1 MDSLPSAQ
9 EKSNPTESGAVSFKI
24 YEQLRAEI
32 QHLKQELVSVSEQNV
47 DLAIQLGQIDELNGV
62 VAERNSQIERLNQE
76 AAALNKTIT
85 DLKQQLS
92 QETEHAQ
99 KSDMRIEEL
108 LALEAELRAGLK
120 QSQDECLDLKA
131 QIERHLTSIASLQ
144 EALTKAQASN
154 ARHVAALESLEAY
167 ISKPEEQEDKEDT
180 PPLLHLKNTLHEILG
195 TAGQVIFSRACRLVG
210 ADVENLAAATPEQLQ
225 KAAISI
231 MSPALRLC
239 RGEQMI
245 KNLQER
251 VRSLCAS
258 VGEISPELETALS
271 GSGKTIAVAPSPSAI
286 AENHEPIVTIPADQP
301 IQKISEEEKP
311 APVPA
316 TSEEEIE
323 KEEDASATDT
333 EEEAKDEEA
342 KEETS
347 TEQPS
352 SNQVEE
358 QVDKKDEE
366 PAEASIS
373 EDTKEEVATSQ
384 EDTEEEPELS
394 IFANYDYEDAD
405 TEEVEQTSE
414 VSSSNEQAEADKE
427 QAQEIAAEKDTE
439 KAEETESEAVQ
450 QSEVDEV
457 EKTEVAQPDANAQ
470 TEETVQADKA
480 ENDGDTSEKSSE
492 KISKNSESIG
502 DQLVRNTEVPNRTL
516 SDKRAQEFNATFK
529 TILDGTQTKFQDH
542 VVDLIYKMTW
552 TPSQISERDRACTR
566 PKQINK
572 LSQSIIRSSVDFD
585 LDQIIEWLNYLVMPK
600 RINTYVPEERL
611 AQLSNIRTRQDSEV
625 QDLLNVIEALN
636 KRIFRKDRLKIHF
649 FDGPYMYL
657 SYTKSKEPH
666 LYFNNEIVSKFNQ
679 AQQTFFAARAL
690 FSLQRGYFEL
700 EAAWQAVTKQAD
712 YDPLVFGSTL
722 LKRSLALASEKSI
735 AIPANLA
742 DEIQNAWNIESN
754 QELLNLVDRCYK
766 STKFAQF
773 SYIKELLSTS
783 APFQQSM
790 NIEGDAFTL
799 KFCNIYDASLAI
811 VKLLNGCEVA
821 EQYAQDGFSELFS
834 DRSLPQTYLQQRL
847 SNLWLSY
854 YINGDEFAF

>member
-9 EKSNPTESGAVSFKI
+9 EKSNITESGAVSFKI

-76 AAALNKTIT
+76 AVALNKTIT
-85 DLKQQLS
+85 DLTQQLS
-92 QETEHAQ
+92 HETEHAQ

-108 LALEAELRAGLK
+108 LALEAELRADLK
-120 QSQDECLDLKA
+120 QSQEECLDLKA
-131 QIERHLTSIASLQ
+131 QIERHLASIASLQ
-144 EALTKAQASN
+144 EALAQAQASN

-180 PPLLHLKNTLHEILG
+180 PPLLHLKNALHEILG

-210 ADVENLAAATPEQLQ
+210 ADAENLATTTPEQLQ

-231 MSPALRLC
+231 ISPALRLC

-251 VRSLCAS
+251 IRSICAS
-258 VGEISPELETALS
+258 VGEISPELEDALN
-271 GSGKTIAVAPSPSAI
+271 GSGKTIAVVSSTSATSK
-286 AENHEPIVTIPADQP
+286 NHEPVATVPTEQTV
-301 IQKISEEEKP
+301 QNISEEEKKEEITT
-311 APVPA
+311 PVP
-316 TSEEEIE
+316 TVPEEEIA
-323 KEEDASATDT
+323 KADTSDIDT
-333 EEEAKDEEA
+333 EEDEEA
-342 KEETS
+342 KEEEEKEETS

-352 SNQVEE
+352 SAQDDKQADPKDDDSADASTAEE
-358 QVDKKDEE
+358 
-366 PAEASIS
+366 
-373 EDTKEEVATSQ
+373 TKEEATS
-384 EDTEEEPELS
+384 EEEPEEEPELS
-394 IFANYDYEDAD
+394 IFAHYDYEDSD
-405 TEEVEQTSE
+405 TEEEAAEQNSA
-414 VSSSNEQAEADKE
+414 VSSSDEQTEANKE
-427 QAQEIAAEKDTE
+427 QTQEVATEQDTE
-439 KAEETESEAVQ
+439 SAEEAKSEAVQ
-450 QSEVDEV
+450 QSEVGEVV
-457 EKTEVAQPDANAQ
+457 EKAEDNSDTHENL
-470 TEETVQADKA
+470 DK
-480 ENDGDTSEKSSE
+480 GSSKSS
-492 KISKNSESIG
+492 KSVG

-516 SDKRAQEFNATFK
+516 SDKRAQEFNTTFK
-529 TILDGTQTKFQDH
+529 IILDGTQTKFQDH

-611 AQLSNIRTRQDSEV
+611 AQLSNIRTRQDNEV
-625 QDLLNVIEALN
+625 QDLLNIIEALN

-700 EAAWQAVTKQAD
+700 EAAWQAVTNQPD

-735 AIPANLA
+735 AISANLA

-766 STKFAQF
+766 YTKFAQF

-783 APFQQSM
+783 TPFQQSM

-811 VKLLNGCEVA
+811 VTLLSGSEVA
-821 EQYAQDGFSELFS
+821 QQYAQEGFNELFS

>member
-9 EKSNPTESGAVSFKI
+9 EKSNITESGAVSFKI

-62 VAERNSQIERLNQE
+62 VAERNGQIERLNQE
-76 AAALNKTIT
+76 AVALNKTIT
-85 DLKQQLS
+85 DLTQQLS
-92 QETEHAQ
+92 HETEHAQ

-108 LALEAELRAGLK
+108 LALEAELRADLK
-120 QSQDECLDLKA
+120 QSQEECLDLKA
-131 QIERHLTSIASLQ
+131 QIERHLASIASLQ
-144 EALTKAQASN
+144 EALAQAQASN

-180 PPLLHLKNTLHEILG
+180 PPLLHLKNALHEILG

-210 ADVENLAAATPEQLQ
+210 ADAKNLANTTPEQLQ

-231 MSPALRLC
+231 ISPALRLC

-251 VRSLCAS
+251 IRSICAS
-258 VGEISPELETALS
+258 VGEISPELEDALN
-271 GSGKTIAVAPSPSAI
+271 GSSKTIAVVSSTSATSK
-286 AENHEPIVTIPADQP
+286 NNEPVATVPTEQTV
-301 IQKISEEEKP
+301 QNISEEEKKEENTT
-311 APVPA
+311 PVP
-316 TSEEEIE
+316 TVPEEEIA
-323 KEEDASATDT
+323 KADTSDIDT
-333 EEEAKDEEA
+333 EEDEEA
-342 KEETS
+342 KEEEEKEETS

-352 SNQVEE
+352 SAQDDKQTAPKDDDSADASAAEE
-358 QVDKKDEE
+358 
-366 PAEASIS
+366 
-373 EDTKEEVATSQ
+373 TKEEATS
-384 EDTEEEPELS
+384 EEEPEEEPELS
-394 IFANYDYEDAD
+394 IFAHYDYEYSD
-405 TEEVEQTSE
+405 TEEEAADQNSA
-414 VSSSNEQAEADKE
+414 VSSSDEQTEANKE
-427 QAQEIAAEKDTE
+427 QTQEVATEQDTE
-439 KAEETESEAVQ
+439 SAEEAKSEAVQ
-450 QSEVDEV
+450 QSEVGEVV
-457 EKTEVAQPDANAQ
+457 EKAEDNSDTHENL
-470 TEETVQADKA
+470 DK
-480 ENDGDTSEKSSE
+480 GSSKSS
-492 KISKNSESIG
+492 KSVG

-516 SDKRAQEFNATFK
+516 SDKRAQEFNTTFK

-611 AQLSNIRTRQDSEV
+611 AQLSDIRTRQDSEV
-625 QDLLNVIEALN
+625 QDLLNIIEALN
-636 KRIFRKDRLKIHF
+636 KRIFRKDRLKIYF

-700 EAAWQAVTKQAD
+700 EAAWQAVTNQPD

-742 DEIQNAWNIESN
+742 NEIQNAWNIESN

-783 APFQQSM
+783 TPFQQSM

-811 VKLLNGCEVA
+811 VTLLSGSEVA
-821 EQYAQDGFSELFS
+821 QQYAQEGFNELFS

>member
-9 EKSNPTESGAVSFKI
+9 EKSNITESGAVSFKI

-76 AAALNKTIT
+76 AVALNKTIT
-85 DLKQQLS
+85 DLTQQLS
-92 QETEHAQ
+92 HETEHAQ

-108 LALEAELRAGLK
+108 LALEAELRADLK
-120 QSQDECLDLKA
+120 QSQEECLDLKA
-131 QIERHLTSIASLQ
+131 QIERHLASIASLQ
-144 EALTKAQASN
+144 EALAQAQASN

-180 PPLLHLKNTLHEILG
+180 PPLLHLKNALHEILG

-210 ADVENLAAATPEQLQ
+210 ADAKNLANTTPDQLQ

-231 MSPALRLC
+231 ISPALRLC

-251 VRSLCAS
+251 IRSICAS
-258 VGEISPELETALS
+258 VGEISPELEDALN
-271 GSGKTIAVAPSPSAI
+271 GSSKTIAVVSSTSATSK
-286 AENHEPIVTIPADQP
+286 NHEPVATVPTEQTV
-301 IQKISEEEKP
+301 QNISEEEKKEENTT
-311 APVPA
+311 PVP
-316 TSEEEIE
+316 TVPEEEIA
-323 KEEDASATDT
+323 KADTSDIDT
-333 EEEAKDEEA
+333 EEDEEA
-342 KEETS
+342 KEEEEKEETS

-352 SNQVEE
+352 SAQDDKQTAPKDDDSADASAAEE
-358 QVDKKDEE
+358 
-366 PAEASIS
+366 
-373 EDTKEEVATSQ
+373 TKEEATS
-384 EDTEEEPELS
+384 EEEPEEEPELS
-394 IFANYDYEDAD
+394 IFAHYDYEYSD
-405 TEEVEQTSE
+405 TEEEAADQNSA
-414 VSSSNEQAEADKE
+414 VSSSDEQTEANKE
-427 QAQEIAAEKDTE
+427 QTQEVATEQDTE
-439 KAEETESEAVQ
+439 SAEEAKSEAVQ
-450 QSEVDEV
+450 QSEVGEVV
-457 EKTEVAQPDANAQ
+457 EKAEDNSDTHENL
-470 TEETVQADKA
+470 DK
-480 ENDGDTSEKSSE
+480 GSSKSS
-492 KISKNSESIG
+492 KSVG

-516 SDKRAQEFNATFK
+516 SDKRAQEFNTTFK

-611 AQLSNIRTRQDSEV
+611 AQLSDIRTRQDSEV
-625 QDLLNVIEALN
+625 QDLLNIIEALN
-636 KRIFRKDRLKIHF
+636 KRIFRKDRLKIYF

-700 EAAWQAVTKQAD
+700 EAAWQAVTNQPD

-742 DEIQNAWNIESN
+742 NEIQNAWNIESN

-783 APFQQSM
+783 TPFQQSM

-811 VKLLNGCEVA
+811 VTLLSGSEVA
-821 EQYAQDGFSELFS
+821 QQYAQEGFNELFS

>member
-9 EKSNPTESGAVSFKI
+9 EKSNITESGAVSFKI

-76 AAALNKTIT
+76 AVALNKTIT
-85 DLKQQLS
+85 DLTQQLS
-92 QETEHAQ
+92 HETEHAQ

-108 LALEAELRAGLK
+108 LALEAELRADLK
-120 QSQDECLDLKA
+120 QSQEECLDLKA
-131 QIERHLTSIASLQ
+131 QIERHLASIASLQ
-144 EALTKAQASN
+144 EALAQAQASN

-180 PPLLHLKNTLHEILG
+180 PPLLHLKNALHEILG

-210 ADVENLAAATPEQLQ
+210 ADAKNLANTTPEQLQ

-231 MSPALRLC
+231 ISPALRLC

-251 VRSLCAS
+251 IRSICAS
-258 VGEISPELETALS
+258 VGEISPELEDALN
-271 GSGKTIAVAPSPSAI
+271 GSSKTIAVVSSTSATSK
-286 AENHEPIVTIPADQP
+286 NNEPVATVPTEQTV
-301 IQKISEEEKP
+301 QNISEEEKKEENTT
-311 APVPA
+311 PVP
-316 TSEEEIE
+316 TVPEEEIA
-323 KEEDASATDT
+323 KADTSDIDT
-333 EEEAKDEEA
+333 EEDEEA
-342 KEETS
+342 KEEEEKEETS
-347 TEQPS
+347 TKQPS
-352 SNQVEE
+352 SAQDDKQTAPKDDDSADASAAEE
-358 QVDKKDEE
+358 
-366 PAEASIS
+366 
-373 EDTKEEVATSQ
+373 TKEEATS
-384 EDTEEEPELS
+384 EEEPEEEPELS
-394 IFANYDYEDAD
+394 IFAHYDYEYSD
-405 TEEVEQTSE
+405 TEEEAADQNSA
-414 VSSSNEQAEADKE
+414 VSSSDEQTEANKE
-427 QAQEIAAEKDTE
+427 QTQEVATEQDTE
-439 KAEETESEAVQ
+439 SAEEAKSEAVQ
-450 QSEVDEV
+450 QSEVGEVV
-457 EKTEVAQPDANAQ
+457 EKAEDNSDTHENL
-470 TEETVQADKA
+470 DK
-480 ENDGDTSEKSSE
+480 GSSKSS
-492 KISKNSESIG
+492 KSVG

-516 SDKRAQEFNATFK
+516 SDKRAQEFNTTFK

-611 AQLSNIRTRQDSEV
+611 AQLSDIRTRQDSEV
-625 QDLLNVIEALN
+625 QDLLNIIEALN
-636 KRIFRKDRLKIHF
+636 KRIFRKDRLKIYF

-700 EAAWQAVTKQAD
+700 EAAWQAVTNQPD

-742 DEIQNAWNIESN
+742 NEIQNAWNIESN

-783 APFQQSM
+783 TPFQQSM

-811 VKLLNGCEVA
+811 VTLLSGSEVA
-821 EQYAQDGFSELFS
+821 QQYAQEGFNELFS

>member
-9 EKSNPTESGAVSFKI
+9 EKSNITESGAVSFKI

-76 AAALNKTIT
+76 AVALNKTIT
-85 DLKQQLS
+85 DLTQQLS
-92 QETEHAQ
+92 HETEHTQ

-108 LALEAELRAGLK
+108 LALEAELRADLK
-120 QSQDECLDLKA
+120 QSQEECLDLKA
-131 QIERHLTSIASLQ
+131 QIERHLASIASLQ
-144 EALTKAQASN
+144 EALAQAQASN

-180 PPLLHLKNTLHEILG
+180 PPLLHLKNALHEILG

-210 ADVENLAAATPEQLQ
+210 ADAENLATTTPEQLQ

-231 MSPALRLC
+231 ISPALRLC
-239 RGEQMI
+239 RSEQMI

-251 VRSLCAS
+251 IRSICAS
-258 VGEISPELETALS
+258 VGEISPELEDALN
-271 GSGKTIAVAPSPSAI
+271 GSGKTIAVVSSTSATSK
-286 AENHEPIVTIPADQP
+286 NHEPVATVPTEQTV
-301 IQKISEEEKP
+301 QNISEEEKKEEITT
-311 APVPA
+311 PVP
-316 TSEEEIE
+316 TVPEEEIA
-323 KEEDASATDT
+323 KADTSDIDT
-333 EEEAKDEEA
+333 EEDEEA
-342 KEETS
+342 KEEEEKEETS

-352 SNQVEE
+352 SAQDDKQADPKDDDSADASTAEE
-358 QVDKKDEE
+358 
-366 PAEASIS
+366 
-373 EDTKEEVATSQ
+373 TKEEATS
-384 EDTEEEPELS
+384 EEEPEEEPELS
-394 IFANYDYEDAD
+394 IFAHYDYEDSD
-405 TEEVEQTSE
+405 TEEEAAEQNSA
-414 VSSSNEQAEADKE
+414 VSSSDEQTEANKE
-427 QAQEIAAEKDTE
+427 QTQEVATEQDTE
-439 KAEETESEAVQ
+439 SAEEAKSEAVQ
-450 QSEVDEV
+450 QSEAGEVV
-457 EKTEVAQPDANAQ
+457 EKAEDNSDTHENL
-470 TEETVQADKA
+470 DK
-480 ENDGDTSEKSSE
+480 GSSKSS
-492 KISKNSESIG
+492 KSVG

-516 SDKRAQEFNATFK
+516 SDKRAQEFNTTFK
-529 TILDGTQTKFQDH
+529 IILDGTQTKFQDH

-611 AQLSNIRTRQDSEV
+611 AQLINIRTRQDSEV
-625 QDLLNVIEALN
+625 QDLLNIIEALN

-700 EAAWQAVTKQAD
+700 EAAWQAVTNQPD

-783 APFQQSM
+783 TPFQQSM

-811 VKLLNGCEVA
+811 VTLLSGSEVA
-821 EQYAQDGFSELFS
+821 QQYAQEGFNELFS

>member
-9 EKSNPTESGAVSFKI
+9 EKSNITESGAVSFKI

-76 AAALNKTIT
+76 AVALNKTIT
-85 DLKQQLS
+85 DLTQQLS
-92 QETEHAQ
+92 HETEHAQ

-108 LALEAELRAGLK
+108 LALEAELRADLK
-120 QSQDECLDLKA
+120 QSQEECLDLKA
-131 QIERHLTSIASLQ
+131 QIERHLASIASLQ
-144 EALTKAQASN
+144 EALAQAQASN

-180 PPLLHLKNTLHEILG
+180 PPLLHLKNALHEILG

-210 ADVENLAAATPEQLQ
+210 ADAENLATTTPEQLQ

-231 MSPALRLC
+231 ISPALRLC

-251 VRSLCAS
+251 IRSICAS
-258 VGEISPELETALS
+258 VGEISPELEDALN
-271 GSGKTIAVAPSPSAI
+271 GSGKTIAVVSSTSATSK
-286 AENHEPIVTIPADQP
+286 NHEPVATVPTEQTV
-301 IQKISEEEKP
+301 QNISEEEKKEEITT
-311 APVPA
+311 PVP
-316 TSEEEIE
+316 TVPEEEIA
-323 KEEDASATDT
+323 KADTSDIDT
-333 EEEAKDEEA
+333 EEDEEA
-342 KEETS
+342 KEEEEKEETS

-352 SNQVEE
+352 SAQDDKQADPKDDDSADASTAEE
-358 QVDKKDEE
+358 
-366 PAEASIS
+366 
-373 EDTKEEVATSQ
+373 TKEEATS
-384 EDTEEEPELS
+384 EEEPEEEPELS
-394 IFANYDYEDAD
+394 IFAHYDYEDSD
-405 TEEVEQTSE
+405 TEEEAAEQNSA
-414 VSSSNEQAEADKE
+414 VSSSDEQTEANKE
-427 QAQEIAAEKDTE
+427 QTQEVATEQDTE
-439 KAEETESEAVQ
+439 SAEEAKSEAVQ
-450 QSEVDEV
+450 QSEVGEVV
-457 EKTEVAQPDANAQ
+457 EKAEDNSDTHENL
-470 TEETVQADKA
+470 DK
-480 ENDGDTSEKSSE
+480 GSSKSS
-492 KISKNSESIG
+492 KSVG

-516 SDKRAQEFNATFK
+516 SDKRAQEFNTTFK
-529 TILDGTQTKFQDH
+529 IILDGTQTKFQDH

-611 AQLSNIRTRQDSEV
+611 AQLSNIRTRQDNEV
-625 QDLLNVIEALN
+625 QDLLNIIEALN

-700 EAAWQAVTKQAD
+700 EAAWQAVTNQPD

-735 AIPANLA
+735 AISANLA

-766 STKFAQF
+766 YTKLAQF

-783 APFQQSM
+783 TPFQQSM

-811 VKLLNGCEVA
+811 VTLLSGSEVA
-821 EQYAQDGFSELFS
+821 QQYAQEGFNELFS

>member
-9 EKSNPTESGAVSFKI
+9 EKSNITESGAVSFKI

-76 AAALNKTIT
+76 AVALNKTIT
-85 DLKQQLS
+85 DLTQQLS
-92 QETEHAQ
+92 HETEHAQ

-108 LALEAELRAGLK
+108 LALEAELRADLK
-120 QSQDECLDLKA
+120 QSQEECLDLKA
-131 QIERHLTSIASLQ
+131 QIERHLASIASLQ
-144 EALTKAQASN
+144 EALAQAQASN

-180 PPLLHLKNTLHEILG
+180 PPLLHLKNALHEILG

-210 ADVENLAAATPEQLQ
+210 ADAENLATTTPEQLQ

-231 MSPALRLC
+231 ISPALRLC

-251 VRSLCAS
+251 IRSICAS
-258 VGEISPELETALS
+258 VGEISPELEDALN
-271 GSGKTIAVAPSPSAI
+271 GSGKTIAVVSSTSATSK
-286 AENHEPIVTIPADQP
+286 NHEPVATVPTEQTV
-301 IQKISEEEKP
+301 QNISEEEKKEEITT
-311 APVPA
+311 PVP
-316 TSEEEIE
+316 TVPEEEIA
-323 KEEDASATDT
+323 KADTSDIDT
-333 EEEAKDEEA
+333 EEDEEA
-342 KEETS
+342 KEEEEKEETS

-352 SNQVEE
+352 SAQDDKQADPKDDDSADASTAEE
-358 QVDKKDEE
+358 
-366 PAEASIS
+366 
-373 EDTKEEVATSQ
+373 TKEEATS
-384 EDTEEEPELS
+384 EEEPEEEPELS
-394 IFANYDYEDAD
+394 IFAHYDYEDSD
-405 TEEVEQTSE
+405 TEEEAAEQNSA
-414 VSSSNEQAEADKE
+414 VSSSDEQTEANKE
-427 QAQEIAAEKDTE
+427 QTQEVATEQDTE
-439 KAEETESEAVQ
+439 SAEEAKSEAVQ
-450 QSEVDEV
+450 QSEVGEVV
-457 EKTEVAQPDANAQ
+457 EKAEDNSDTHENL
-470 TEETVQADKA
+470 DK
-480 ENDGDTSEKSSE
+480 GSSKSS
-492 KISKNSESIG
+492 KSVG

-516 SDKRAQEFNATFK
+516 SDKRAQEFNTTFK

-625 QDLLNVIEALN
+625 QDLLNIIEALN

-700 EAAWQAVTKQAD
+700 EAAWQAVTNQPD

-783 APFQQSM
+783 TPFQQSM

-811 VKLLNGCEVA
+811 VTLLSGSEVA
-821 EQYAQDGFSELFS
+821 QQYAQEGFNELFS

>member
-9 EKSNPTESGAVSFKI
+9 EKSNITESGAVSFKI

-76 AAALNKTIT
+76 AVALNKTIT
-85 DLKQQLS
+85 DLTQQLS
-92 QETEHAQ
+92 HETEHAQ

-108 LALEAELRAGLK
+108 LALEAELRADLK
-120 QSQDECLDLKA
+120 QSQEECLDLKA
-131 QIERHLTSIASLQ
+131 QIERHLASIASLQ
-144 EALTKAQASN
+144 EALAQAQASN

-180 PPLLHLKNTLHEILG
+180 PPLLHLKNALHEILG

-210 ADVENLAAATPEQLQ
+210 ADAENLATTTPEQLQ

-231 MSPALRLC
+231 ISPALRLC

-251 VRSLCAS
+251 IRSICAS
-258 VGEISPELETALS
+258 VGEISPELEDALN
-271 GSGKTIAVAPSPSAI
+271 GSGKTIAVVSSTSATSK
-286 AENHEPIVTIPADQP
+286 NHEPVATVPTEQTV
-301 IQKISEEEKP
+301 QNISEEEKKEEITT
-311 APVPA
+311 PVP
-316 TSEEEIE
+316 TVPEEEIA
-323 KEEDASATDT
+323 KADTSDIDT
-333 EEEAKDEEA
+333 EEDEEA
-342 KEETS
+342 KEEEEKEETS

-352 SNQVEE
+352 SAQDDKQADPKDDDSADASTAEE
-358 QVDKKDEE
+358 
-366 PAEASIS
+366 
-373 EDTKEEVATSQ
+373 TKEEATS
-384 EDTEEEPELS
+384 EEEPEEEPELS
-394 IFANYDYEDAD
+394 IFAHYDYEDSD
-405 TEEVEQTSE
+405 TEEEAAEQNSA
-414 VSSSNEQAEADKE
+414 VSSSDEQTEANKE
-427 QAQEIAAEKDTE
+427 QTQEVATEQDTE
-439 KAEETESEAVQ
+439 SAEEAKSEAVQ
-450 QSEVDEV
+450 QSEVGEVV
-457 EKTEVAQPDANAQ
+457 EKAEDNSDTHENL
-470 TEETVQADKA
+470 DKG
-480 ENDGDTSEKSSE
+480 NSKSS
-492 KISKNSESIG
+492 KSVG

-516 SDKRAQEFNATFK
+516 SDKRAQEFNTTFK
-529 TILDGTQTKFQDH
+529 IILDGTQTKFQDH

-625 QDLLNVIEALN
+625 QDLLNIIEALN

-700 EAAWQAVTKQAD
+700 EAAWQAVTNQPD
-712 YDPLVFGSTL
+712 YDHLVFGSTL

-783 APFQQSM
+783 TPFQQSM

-811 VKLLNGCEVA
+811 VTLLSGSEVA
-821 EQYAQDGFSELFS
+821 QQYAQEGFNELFS

>member
-9 EKSNPTESGAVSFKI
+9 EKSNITESGAVSFKI

-76 AAALNKTIT
+76 AVALNKTIT
-85 DLKQQLS
+85 DLTQQLS
-92 QETEHAQ
+92 HETEHAQ

-108 LALEAELRAGLK
+108 LALEAELRADLK
-120 QSQDECLDLKA
+120 QSQEECLDLKA
-131 QIERHLTSIASLQ
+131 QIERHLASIASLQ
-144 EALTKAQASN
+144 EALAQAQASN

-180 PPLLHLKNTLHEILG
+180 PPLLHLKNALHEILG

-210 ADVENLAAATPEQLQ
+210 ADAKNLANTTPEQLQ

-231 MSPALRLC
+231 ISPALRLC

-251 VRSLCAS
+251 IRSICAS
-258 VGEISPELETALS
+258 VGEISPELEDALN
-271 GSGKTIAVAPSPSAI
+271 GSGKTIAVVSSTSATSK
-286 AENHEPIVTIPADQP
+286 NNEPVATVPTEQTV
-301 IQKISEEEKP
+301 QNISEEEKKEENTT
-311 APVPA
+311 PVP
-316 TSEEEIE
+316 TVPEEEIA
-323 KEEDASATDT
+323 KADTSDIDT
-333 EEEAKDEEA
+333 EEDEEA
-342 KEETS
+342 KEEEEKEETS

-352 SNQVEE
+352 SAQDDKQTAPKDDDSADASAAEE
-358 QVDKKDEE
+358 
-366 PAEASIS
+366 
-373 EDTKEEVATSQ
+373 TKEEATS
-384 EDTEEEPELS
+384 EEEPEEEPELS
-394 IFANYDYEDAD
+394 IFAHYDYEYSD
-405 TEEVEQTSE
+405 TEEEAADQNSA
-414 VSSSNEQAEADKE
+414 VSSSDEQTEANKE
-427 QAQEIAAEKDTE
+427 QTQEVATEQDTE
-439 KAEETESEAVQ
+439 SAEEAKSEAVQ
-450 QSEVDEV
+450 QSEVGEVV
-457 EKTEVAQPDANAQ
+457 EKAEDNSDTHENL
-470 TEETVQADKA
+470 DK
-480 ENDGDTSEKSSE
+480 GSSKSS
-492 KISKNSESIG
+492 KSVG

-516 SDKRAQEFNATFK
+516 SDKRAQEFNTTFK

-611 AQLSNIRTRQDSEV
+611 AQLSDIRTRQDSEV
-625 QDLLNVIEALN
+625 QDLLNIIEALN
-636 KRIFRKDRLKIHF
+636 KRIFRKDRLKIYF

-700 EAAWQAVTKQAD
+700 EAAWQAVTNQPD

-742 DEIQNAWNIESN
+742 NEIQNAWNIESN

-783 APFQQSM
+783 TPFQQSM

-811 VKLLNGCEVA
+811 VTLLSGSEVA
-821 EQYAQDGFSELFS
+821 QQYAQEGFNELFS

>member
-9 EKSNPTESGAVSFKI
+9 EKSNITESGAVSFKI

-76 AAALNKTIT
+76 AVALNKTIT
-85 DLKQQLS
+85 DLTQQLS
-92 QETEHAQ
+92 HETEHAQ

-108 LALEAELRAGLK
+108 LALEAELRADLK
-120 QSQDECLDLKA
+120 QSQEECLDLKA
-131 QIERHLTSIASLQ
+131 QIERHLASIASLQ
-144 EALTKAQASN
+144 EALAQAQASN

-180 PPLLHLKNTLHEILG
+180 PPLLHLKNALHEILG

-210 ADVENLAAATPEQLQ
+210 ADAKNLANTTPEQLQ

-231 MSPALRLC
+231 ISPALRLC

-251 VRSLCAS
+251 IRSICAS
-258 VGEISPELETALS
+258 VGEISPELEDALN
-271 GSGKTIAVAPSPSAI
+271 GSSKTIAVVSSTSATSK
-286 AENHEPIVTIPADQP
+286 NHEPVATVPTEQTV
-301 IQKISEEEKP
+301 QNISEEEKKEENTT
-311 APVPA
+311 PVP
-316 TSEEEIE
+316 TVPEEEIA
-323 KEEDASATDT
+323 KADTSDIDT
-333 EEEAKDEEA
+333 EEDEEA
-342 KEETS
+342 KEEEEKEETS

-352 SNQVEE
+352 SAQDDKQTAPKDDDSADASAAEE
-358 QVDKKDEE
+358 
-366 PAEASIS
+366 
-373 EDTKEEVATSQ
+373 TKEEATS
-384 EDTEEEPELS
+384 EEEPEEEPELS
-394 IFANYDYEDAD
+394 IFAHYDYEYSD
-405 TEEVEQTSE
+405 TEEEAADQNSA
-414 VSSSNEQAEADKE
+414 VSSSDEQTEANKE
-427 QAQEIAAEKDTE
+427 QTQEVATEQDTE
-439 KAEETESEAVQ
+439 SAEEAKSEAVQ
-450 QSEVDEV
+450 QSEVGEVV
-457 EKTEVAQPDANAQ
+457 EKAEDNSDTHENL
-470 TEETVQADKA
+470 DK
-480 ENDGDTSEKSSE
+480 GSSKSS
-492 KISKNSESIG
+492 KSVG

-516 SDKRAQEFNATFK
+516 SDKRAQEFNTTFK

-611 AQLSNIRTRQDSEV
+611 AQLSDIRTRQDSEV
-625 QDLLNVIEALN
+625 QDLLNIIEALN
-636 KRIFRKDRLKIHF
+636 KRIFRKDRLKIYF

-700 EAAWQAVTKQAD
+700 EAAWQAVTNQPD

-742 DEIQNAWNIESN
+742 NEIQNAWNIESN

-773 SYIKELLSTS
+773 SYIKELLSTPT
-783 APFQQSM
+783 PFQQSM

-811 VKLLNGCEVA
+811 VTLLSGSEVA
-821 EQYAQDGFSELFS
+821 QQYAQEGFNELFS

>member
-9 EKSNPTESGAVSFKI
+9 EKSNITESGSVSFKI

-76 AAALNKTIT
+76 AVALNKTIT
-85 DLKQQLS
+85 DLTQQLS
-92 QETEHAQ
+92 HETEHAQ

-108 LALEAELRAGLK
+108 LALEAELRADLK
-120 QSQDECLDLKA
+120 QSQEECLDLKA
-131 QIERHLTSIASLQ
+131 QIERHLASIASLQ
-144 EALTKAQASN
+144 EALAQAQASN

-180 PPLLHLKNTLHEILG
+180 PPLLHLKNALHEILG

-210 ADVENLAAATPEQLQ
+210 ADAENLATTTPEQLQ

-231 MSPALRLC
+231 ISPALRLC

-251 VRSLCAS
+251 IRSICAS
-258 VGEISPELETALS
+258 VGEISPELEDALN
-271 GSGKTIAVAPSPSAI
+271 GSGKTIAVVSSTSVTSK
-286 AENHEPIVTIPADQP
+286 NHEPVATVPTEQTV
-301 IQKISEEEKP
+301 QNISEEEKKEEITT
-311 APVPA
+311 PVP
-316 TSEEEIE
+316 TIPEEEIA
-323 KEEDASATDT
+323 KADTSDIDT
-333 EEEAKDEEA
+333 EEDEEA
-342 KEETS
+342 KEEEEKEETS

-352 SNQVEE
+352 SAQDDKQADPKDDDSADASTAEE
-358 QVDKKDEE
+358 
-366 PAEASIS
+366 
-373 EDTKEEVATSQ
+373 TKEEATS
-384 EDTEEEPELS
+384 EEEPEEEPELS
-394 IFANYDYEDAD
+394 IFAHYDYEDSD
-405 TEEVEQTSE
+405 TEEEAAEQNSA
-414 VSSSNEQAEADKE
+414 VSSSDEQTEANKE
-427 QAQEIAAEKDTE
+427 QTQEVATEQDTE
-439 KAEETESEAVQ
+439 SAEEAKSEAVQ
-450 QSEVDEV
+450 QSEAGEVV
-457 EKTEVAQPDANAQ
+457 EKAEDNSDTHENL
-470 TEETVQADKA
+470 DK
-480 ENDGDTSEKSSE
+480 GSSKSS
-492 KISKNSESIG
+492 KSVG

-516 SDKRAQEFNATFK
+516 SDKRAQEFNTTFK
-529 TILDGTQTKFQDH
+529 IILDGTQTKFQDH

-625 QDLLNVIEALN
+625 QDLLNIIEALN

-700 EAAWQAVTKQAD
+700 EAAWQAVTNQPD

-783 APFQQSM
+783 TPFQQSM

-811 VKLLNGCEVA
+811 VTLLSGSEVA
-821 EQYAQDGFSELFS
+821 QQYAQEGFNELFS

>member
-9 EKSNPTESGAVSFKI
+9 EKSNITESGAVSFKI

-76 AAALNKTIT
+76 AVALNKTIT
-85 DLKQQLS
+85 DLTQQLS
-92 QETEHAQ
+92 HETEHAQ

-108 LALEAELRAGLK
+108 LALEAELRADLK
-120 QSQDECLDLKA
+120 QSQEECLDLKA
-131 QIERHLTSIASLQ
+131 QIERHLASIASLQ
-144 EALTKAQASN
+144 EALAQAQASN

-180 PPLLHLKNTLHEILG
+180 PPLLHLKNALHEILG

-210 ADVENLAAATPEQLQ
+210 ADAKNLANTTPEQLQ

-231 MSPALRLC
+231 ISPALRLC

-251 VRSLCAS
+251 IRSICAS
-258 VGEISPELETALS
+258 VGEISPELEDALN
-271 GSGKTIAVAPSPSAI
+271 GSSKTIAVVSSTSATSK
-286 AENHEPIVTIPADQP
+286 NNEPVATVPTEQTV
-301 IQKISEEEKP
+301 QNISEEEKKEENTT
-311 APVPA
+311 PVP
-316 TSEEEIE
+316 TVPEEEIA
-323 KEEDASATDT
+323 KADTSDIDT
-333 EEEAKDEEA
+333 EEDEEA
-342 KEETS
+342 KEEEEKEETS

-352 SNQVEE
+352 SAQDDKQTAPKDDDSADASAAEE
-358 QVDKKDEE
+358 
-366 PAEASIS
+366 
-373 EDTKEEVATSQ
+373 TKEEATS
-384 EDTEEEPELS
+384 EEEPEEEPELS
-394 IFANYDYEDAD
+394 IFAHYDYEYSD
-405 TEEVEQTSE
+405 TEEEAAEQNSA
-414 VSSSNEQAEADKE
+414 VSSSDEQTEANKE
-427 QAQEIAAEKDTE
+427 QTQEVATEQDTE
-439 KAEETESEAVQ
+439 SAEEAKSEAVQ
-450 QSEVDEV
+450 QSEVGEVV
-457 EKTEVAQPDANAQ
+457 EKAEDNSDTHENL
-470 TEETVQADKA
+470 DK
-480 ENDGDTSEKSSE
+480 GSSKSS
-492 KISKNSESIG
+492 KSVG

-516 SDKRAQEFNATFK
+516 SDKRAQEFNTTFK

-611 AQLSNIRTRQDSEV
+611 AQLSDIRTRQDSEV
-625 QDLLNVIEALN
+625 QDLLNIIEALN
-636 KRIFRKDRLKIHF
+636 KRIFRKDRLKIYF

-700 EAAWQAVTKQAD
+700 EAAWQAVTNQPD

-742 DEIQNAWNIESN
+742 NEIQNAWNIESN

-783 APFQQSM
+783 TPFQQSM

-811 VKLLNGCEVA
+811 VTLLSGSEVA
-821 EQYAQDGFSELFS
+821 QQYAQEGFNELFS

>member
-1 MDSLPSAQ
+1 MGIEVCSSSSSVTKGLFMDSLPSSQ
-9 EKSNPTESGAVSFKI
+9 EKNNVPESGAVSFKI

-62 VAERNSQIERLNQE
+62 VAERNNQIERLNQE
-76 AAALNKTIT
+76 AVALNKTIT

-92 QETEHAQ
+92 QEIEHVQ

-108 LALEAELRAGLK
+108 LTLEAELRSDLK
-120 QSQDECLDLKA
+120 RSQEECLELKA
-131 QIERHLTSIASLQ
+131 QIERHLASIASLQ
-144 EALTKAQASN
+144 EALAQAQDAN

-180 PPLLHLKNTLHEILG
+180 PPLLHLKNALHEVLG
-195 TAGQVIFSRACRLVG
+195 TAGQVIFNRACRLVG
-210 ADVENLAAATPEQLQ
+210 ADANNLEAATSEQLQ

-231 MSPALRLC
+231 IAPALRLC
-239 RGEQMI
+239 RGGKMI
-245 KNLQER
+245 KDLQER
-251 VRSLCAS
+251 IRHICAS
-258 VGEISPELETALS
+258 VGEIGPELEAALS
-271 GSGKTIAVAPSPSAI
+271 GTGKTTLPTTPTASEADVSKENE
-286 AENHEPIVTIPADQP
+286 AENNSLKASDSQEEPQEAQP
-301 IQKISEEEKP
+301 QTDISQGTASSESDSEETASEP
-311 APVPA
+311 SSHAQDEEQTVVEAEAPVA
-316 TSEEEIE
+316 EEIE
-323 KEEDASATDT
+323 VAEEV
-333 EEEAKDEEA
+333 KEEA
-342 KEETS
+342 KEE
-347 TEQPS
+347 
-352 SNQVEE
+352 EE
-358 QVDKKDEE
+358 QQQEE
-366 PAEASIS
+366 IS
-373 EDTKEEVATSQ
+373 SQ
-384 EDTEEEPELS
+384 EATEEEPELS
-394 IFANYDYEDAD
+394 IFANYDYEEPEDED
-405 TEEVEQTSE
+405 KKSTSE
-414 VSSSNEQAEADKE
+414 DLPSVTEQLETDEKQTPEISLAEENESVEAEVPQQSS
-427 QAQEIAAEKDTE
+427 T
-439 KAEETESEAVQ
+439 EETEESTDKEEEEQ
-450 QSEVDEV
+450 T
-457 EKTEVAQPDANAQ
+457 KT
-470 TEETVQADKA
+470 KA
-480 ENDGDTSEKSSE
+480 ESTGNFL
-492 KISKNSESIG
+492 G

-516 SDKRAQEFNATFK
+516 SDKRAQEFNTTFK
-529 TILDGTQTKFQDH
+529 TILDGTQSKFQDH

-552 TPSQISERDRACTR
+552 TPNQISERDRACAR

-600 RINTYVPEERL
+600 RINTYVPEEHL
-611 AQLSNIRTRQDSEV
+611 AQMSNIRTRQDNEV
-625 QDLLNVIEALN
+625 QDLLNVVEALN
-636 KRIFRKDRLKIHF
+636 KRIFRKDRLKVHF

-666 LYFNNEIVSKFNQ
+666 IYFNNEIVSKFNQ
-679 AQQTFFAARAL
+679 AQLTFFAARAL

-700 EAAWQAVTKQAD
+700 ETALQAITNQPD

-783 APFQQSM
+783 TPFQQSM

-811 VKLLNGCEVA
+811 VKLLNNCEVA
-821 EQYAQDGFSELFS
+821 EQYAKEGFNELFS

>member
-9 EKSNPTESGAVSFKI
+9 EKSNITESGAVSFKI

-76 AAALNKTIT
+76 AVALNKTIT
-85 DLKQQLS
+85 DLTQQLS
-92 QETEHAQ
+92 HETEHAQ

-108 LALEAELRAGLK
+108 LALEAELRADLK
-120 QSQDECLDLKA
+120 QSQEECLDLKA
-131 QIERHLTSIASLQ
+131 QIERHLASIASLQ
-144 EALTKAQASN
+144 EALAQAQASN

-180 PPLLHLKNTLHEILG
+180 PPLLHLKNALHEILG

-210 ADVENLAAATPEQLQ
+210 ADAKNLANTTPEQLQ

-231 MSPALRLC
+231 ISPALRLC

-251 VRSLCAS
+251 IRSICAS
-258 VGEISPELETALS
+258 VGEISPELEDTLN
-271 GSGKTIAVAPSPSAI
+271 GSSKTIAVVSSTSATSK
-286 AENHEPIVTIPADQP
+286 NNEPVATVPTEQTV
-301 IQKISEEEKP
+301 QNISEEEKKEENTT
-311 APVPA
+311 PVP
-316 TSEEEIE
+316 TVPEEEIA
-323 KEEDASATDT
+323 KADTSDIDT
-333 EEEAKDEEA
+333 EEDEEA
-342 KEETS
+342 KEEEEKEETS

-352 SNQVEE
+352 SAQDDKQTAPKDDDSADASAAEE
-358 QVDKKDEE
+358 
-366 PAEASIS
+366 
-373 EDTKEEVATSQ
+373 TKEEATS
-384 EDTEEEPELS
+384 EEEPEEEPELS
-394 IFANYDYEDAD
+394 IFAHYDYEYSD
-405 TEEVEQTSE
+405 TEEEAADQNSA
-414 VSSSNEQAEADKE
+414 VSSSDEQTEANKE
-427 QAQEIAAEKDTE
+427 QTQEVATEQDTE
-439 KAEETESEAVQ
+439 SAEEAKSEAVQ
-450 QSEVDEV
+450 QSEVGEVV
-457 EKTEVAQPDANAQ
+457 EKAEDNSDTHENL
-470 TEETVQADKA
+470 DK
-480 ENDGDTSEKSSE
+480 GSSKSS
-492 KISKNSESIG
+492 KSVG

-516 SDKRAQEFNATFK
+516 SDKRAQEFNTTFK

-611 AQLSNIRTRQDSEV
+611 AQLSDIRTRQDSEV
-625 QDLLNVIEALN
+625 QDLLNIIEALN
-636 KRIFRKDRLKIHF
+636 KRIFRKDRLKIYF

-700 EAAWQAVTKQAD
+700 EAAWQAVTNQPD

-742 DEIQNAWNIESN
+742 NEIQNAWNIESN

-773 SYIKELLSTS
+773 SYIKELLSTPT
-783 APFQQSM
+783 PFQQSM

-811 VKLLNGCEVA
+811 VTLLSGSEVA
-821 EQYAQDGFSELFS
+821 QQYAQEGFNELFS

>member
-9 EKSNPTESGAVSFKI
+9 EKSNITESGAVSFKI

-76 AAALNKTIT
+76 AVALNKTIT
-85 DLKQQLS
+85 DLTQQLS
-92 QETEHAQ
+92 HETEHAQ

-108 LALEAELRAGLK
+108 LALEAELRADLK
-120 QSQDECLDLKA
+120 QSQEECLDLKA
-131 QIERHLTSIASLQ
+131 QIERHLASIASLQ
-144 EALTKAQASN
+144 EALAQAQASN

-180 PPLLHLKNTLHEILG
+180 PPLLHLKNALHEILG

-210 ADVENLAAATPEQLQ
+210 ADAKNLANTTPEQLQ

-231 MSPALRLC
+231 ISPALRLC

-251 VRSLCAS
+251 IRSICAS
-258 VGEISPELETALS
+258 VGEISPELEDALN
-271 GSGKTIAVAPSPSAI
+271 GSGKTIAVVSSTSATSK
-286 AENHEPIVTIPADQP
+286 NHEPVATVPTEQTV
-301 IQKISEEEKP
+301 QNISEEEKKEENTT
-311 APVPA
+311 PVP
-316 TSEEEIE
+316 TVPEEEIA
-323 KEEDASATDT
+323 KADTSDIDT
-333 EEEAKDEEA
+333 EEDEEA
-342 KEETS
+342 KEEEEKEETS

-352 SNQVEE
+352 SAQDDKQTAPKDDDSADASAAEE
-358 QVDKKDEE
+358 
-366 PAEASIS
+366 
-373 EDTKEEVATSQ
+373 TKEEATS
-384 EDTEEEPELS
+384 EEEPEEEPELS
-394 IFANYDYEDAD
+394 IFAHYDYEYSD
-405 TEEVEQTSE
+405 TEEEAADQNSA
-414 VSSSNEQAEADKE
+414 VSSSDEQTEANKE
-427 QAQEIAAEKDTE
+427 QTQEVATEQDTE
-439 KAEETESEAVQ
+439 SAEEAKSEAVQ
-450 QSEVDEV
+450 QSEVGEVV
-457 EKTEVAQPDANAQ
+457 EKAEDNSDTHENL
-470 TEETVQADKA
+470 DK
-480 ENDGDTSEKSSE
+480 GSSKSS
-492 KISKNSESIG
+492 KSVG

-516 SDKRAQEFNATFK
+516 SDKRAQEFNTTFK

-611 AQLSNIRTRQDSEV
+611 AQLSDIRTRQDSEV
-625 QDLLNVIEALN
+625 QDLLNIIEALN
-636 KRIFRKDRLKIHF
+636 KRIFRKDRLKIYF

-700 EAAWQAVTKQAD
+700 EAAWQAVTNQPD

-742 DEIQNAWNIESN
+742 NEIQNAWNIESN

-783 APFQQSM
+783 TPFQQSM

-811 VKLLNGCEVA
+811 VTLLSGSEVA
-821 EQYAQDGFSELFS
+821 QQYAQEGFNELFS

>member
-9 EKSNPTESGAVSFKI
+9 EKSNITESGAVSFKI

-76 AAALNKTIT
+76 AVALNKTIT
-85 DLKQQLS
+85 DLTQQLS
-92 QETEHAQ
+92 HETEHAQ

-108 LALEAELRAGLK
+108 LALEAELRADLK
-120 QSQDECLDLKA
+120 QSQEECLDLKA
-131 QIERHLTSIASLQ
+131 QIERHLASIASLQ
-144 EALTKAQASN
+144 EALAQAQASN

-180 PPLLHLKNTLHEILG
+180 PPLLHLKNALHEILG

-210 ADVENLAAATPEQLQ
+210 ADAKNLANTTPEQLQ

-231 MSPALRLC
+231 ISPALRLC

-251 VRSLCAS
+251 IRYICAS
-258 VGEISPELETALS
+258 VGEISPELEDALN
-271 GSGKTIAVAPSPSAI
+271 GSGKTIAVVSSTSATSK
-286 AENHEPIVTIPADQP
+286 NHEPVATVPTEQTV
-301 IQKISEEEKP
+301 QNISEEEKKEENTT
-311 APVPA
+311 PVP
-316 TSEEEIE
+316 TVPEEEIA
-323 KEEDASATDT
+323 KADTSDIDT
-333 EEEAKDEEA
+333 EEDEEA
-342 KEETS
+342 KEEEEKEETS

-352 SNQVEE
+352 SAQDDKQTAPKDDDSADASAAEE
-358 QVDKKDEE
+358 
-366 PAEASIS
+366 
-373 EDTKEEVATSQ
+373 TKEEATS
-384 EDTEEEPELS
+384 EEEPEEEPELS
-394 IFANYDYEDAD
+394 IFAHYDYEYSD
-405 TEEVEQTSE
+405 TEEEAADQNSA
-414 VSSSNEQAEADKE
+414 VSSSDEQTEANKE
-427 QAQEIAAEKDTE
+427 QTQEVATEQDTE
-439 KAEETESEAVQ
+439 SAEEAKSEAVQ
-450 QSEVDEV
+450 QSEVGEVV
-457 EKTEVAQPDANAQ
+457 EKAEDNSDTHENL
-470 TEETVQADKA
+470 DK
-480 ENDGDTSEKSSE
+480 GSSKSS
-492 KISKNSESIG
+492 KSVG

-516 SDKRAQEFNATFK
+516 SDKRAQEFNTTFK

-611 AQLSNIRTRQDSEV
+611 AQLSDIRTRQDSEV
-625 QDLLNVIEALN
+625 QDLLNIIEALN
-636 KRIFRKDRLKIHF
+636 KRIFRKDRLKIYF

-700 EAAWQAVTKQAD
+700 EAAWQAVTNQPD

-742 DEIQNAWNIESN
+742 NEIQNAWNIESN

-783 APFQQSM
+783 TPFQQSM

-811 VKLLNGCEVA
+811 VTLLSGSEVA
-821 EQYAQDGFSELFS
+821 QQYAQEGFNELFS

>member
-9 EKSNPTESGAVSFKI
+9 EKSDITESGAVSFKI

-76 AAALNKTIT
+76 AVALNKTIT
-85 DLKQQLS
+85 DLTQQLS
-92 QETEHAQ
+92 HETEHAQ

-108 LALEAELRAGLK
+108 LALEAELRADLK
-120 QSQDECLDLKA
+120 QSQEECLDLKA
-131 QIERHLTSIASLQ
+131 QIERHLASIASLQ
-144 EALTKAQASN
+144 EALAQAQASN

-180 PPLLHLKNTLHEILG
+180 HPLLHLKNALHEILG

-210 ADVENLAAATPEQLQ
+210 ADAENLATTTPEQLQ

-231 MSPALRLC
+231 ISPALRLC

-251 VRSLCAS
+251 IRSICAS
-258 VGEISPELETALS
+258 VGEISPELEDALN
-271 GSGKTIAVAPSPSAI
+271 GSGKTIAVVSSTSATSK
-286 AENHEPIVTIPADQP
+286 NHEPVATVPTEQTV
-301 IQKISEEEKP
+301 QNISEEEKKEEITT
-311 APVPA
+311 PVP
-316 TSEEEIE
+316 TVPEEEIA
-323 KEEDASATDT
+323 KADTSDIDTEED
-333 EEEAKDEEA
+333 EEAKDEEE

-352 SNQVEE
+352 SAQDDKQADPKDDDSAGASTAEE
-358 QVDKKDEE
+358 
-366 PAEASIS
+366 
-373 EDTKEEVATSQ
+373 TKEEATS
-384 EDTEEEPELS
+384 EEEPEEEPELS
-394 IFANYDYEDAD
+394 IFAHYDYEDSD
-405 TEEVEQTSE
+405 TEEEAAEQNSA
-414 VSSSNEQAEADKE
+414 VSSSDEQTEANKE
-427 QAQEIAAEKDTE
+427 QTQEVATEQDTE
-439 KAEETESEAVQ
+439 SAEEAKSEAVQ
-450 QSEVDEV
+450 QSEVGEVV
-457 EKTEVAQPDANAQ
+457 EKAEDNSDTHENL
-470 TEETVQADKA
+470 DK
-480 ENDGDTSEKSSE
+480 GSSKSS
-492 KISKNSESIG
+492 KSVG

-516 SDKRAQEFNATFK
+516 SDKRAQEFNTTFK
-529 TILDGTQTKFQDH
+529 IILDGTQTKFQDH

-552 TPSQISERDRACTR
+552 TPSQVSERDRACTR

-625 QDLLNVIEALN
+625 QDLLNIIEALN

-700 EAAWQAVTKQAD
+700 EAAWQAVTNQPD

-783 APFQQSM
+783 TPFQQSM

-811 VKLLNGCEVA
+811 VTLLSGSEVA
-821 EQYAQDGFSELFS
+821 QQYAQEGFNELFS

>member
-1 MDSLPSAQ
+1 MGIEVCSSSSSVTKGLFMDSLPSSQ
-9 EKSNPTESGAVSFKI
+9 EKNNVPESGAVSFKI

-76 AAALNKTIT
+76 AVALNKTIT

-108 LALEAELRAGLK
+108 LTLEAELRSDLK
-120 QSQDECLDLKA
+120 RSQEECLDLKA
-131 QIERHLTSIASLQ
+131 QIERHLASIASLQ
-144 EALTKAQASN
+144 EALTQAQDAN

-167 ISKPEEQEDKEDT
+167 ISKPEEKEDKEDT
-180 PPLLHLKNTLHEILG
+180 PPLLHLKNALHEILG
-195 TAGQVIFSRACRLVG
+195 TAGQVIFNRACRLVG
-210 ADVENLAAATPEQLQ
+210 TDANNLEATTPEQLQ

-231 MSPALRLC
+231 IAPALRLC
-239 RGEQMI
+239 RGEKMI
-245 KNLQER
+245 KDLQER
-251 VRSLCAS
+251 IRSICAS
-258 VGEISPELETALS
+258 VGEIGPELEAALS
-271 GSGKTIAVAPSPSAI
+271 GTSKTTLPTATVSEANVSEVSEAQNDAVKESNSQ
-286 AENHEPIVTIPADQP
+286 EEPQESQP
-301 IQKISEEEKP
+301 QTDISQDVASESDSEETTSEP
-311 APVPA
+311 SSHAQDDEQTVVETEAPV
-316 TSEEEIE
+316 SEEVN
-323 KEEDASATDT
+323 ST
-333 EEEAKDEEA
+333 EVEEEA
-342 KEETS
+342 KEEP
-347 TEQPS
+347 EK
-352 SNQVEE
+352 EE
-358 QVDKKDEE
+358 N
-366 PAEASIS
+366 
-373 EDTKEEVATSQ
+373 KEEVSSQ
-384 EDTEEEPELS
+384 EATEEEEEEEEPELS
-394 IFANYDYEDAD
+394 IFANYDYEEPENED
-405 TEEVEQTSE
+405 TKSASENLPSVAESVEVDDKQASEISSAEENGSAKAEIPQQSSAEEVEE
-414 VSSSNEQAEADKE
+414 GADKEEEQAE
-427 QAQEIAAEKDTE
+427 T
-439 KAEETESEAVQ
+439 
-450 QSEVDEV
+450 
-457 EKTEVAQPDANAQ
+457 
-470 TEETVQADKA
+470 KA
-480 ENDGDTSEKSSE
+480 ENTG
-492 KISKNSESIG
+492 NFLG

-516 SDKRAQEFNATFK
+516 SDKRAQEFNTTFK
-529 TILDGTQTKFQDH
+529 TILDGTQSKFQDH

-552 TPSQISERDRACTR
+552 SPNQISERDRACTR

-600 RINTYVPEERL
+600 RINTYVPEEHL
-611 AQLSNIRTRQDSEV
+611 AQMSNIRTRQDNEV
-625 QDLLNVIEALN
+625 QDLLNVVEALN
-636 KRIFRKDRLKIHF
+636 KRIFRKDRLKVHF

-666 LYFNNEIVSKFNQ
+666 IYFNNEIVSKFNQ
-679 AQQTFFAARAL
+679 AQLTFFAARAL

-700 EAAWQAVTKQAD
+700 ETALQSITNQPD

-742 DEIQNAWNIESN
+742 DEIQNAWNIESS

-783 APFQQSM
+783 TPFQQSM

-811 VKLLNGCEVA
+811 VKLLNSCEVA
-821 EQYAQDGFSELFS
+821 EQYAKEGFNELFS

>member
-9 EKSNPTESGAVSFKI
+9 EKSNITESGAVSFKI

-76 AAALNKTIT
+76 AVALNKTIT
-85 DLKQQLS
+85 DLTQQLS
-92 QETEHAQ
+92 HETEHTQ

-108 LALEAELRAGLK
+108 LALEAELRADLK
-120 QSQDECLDLKA
+120 QSQEECLDLKA
-131 QIERHLTSIASLQ
+131 QIERHLASIASLQ
-144 EALTKAQASN
+144 EALAQAQASN

-180 PPLLHLKNTLHEILG
+180 PPLLHLKNALHEILG

-210 ADVENLAAATPEQLQ
+210 ADAENLATTTPEQLQ

-231 MSPALRLC
+231 ISPALRLC
-239 RGEQMI
+239 RSEQMI

-251 VRSLCAS
+251 IRSICAS
-258 VGEISPELETALS
+258 VGEISPELEDALN
-271 GSGKTIAVAPSPSAI
+271 GSGKTIAVVSSTSATSK
-286 AENHEPIVTIPADQP
+286 NHEPVATVPTEQTV
-301 IQKISEEEKP
+301 QNISEEEKKEEITT
-311 APVPA
+311 PVP
-316 TSEEEIE
+316 TVPEEEIA
-323 KEEDASATDT
+323 KADTSDIDT
-333 EEEAKDEEA
+333 EEDEEA
-342 KEETS
+342 KEEEEKEETS

-352 SNQVEE
+352 SAQDDKQADPKDDDSADASTAEE
-358 QVDKKDEE
+358 
-366 PAEASIS
+366 
-373 EDTKEEVATSQ
+373 TKEEATS
-384 EDTEEEPELS
+384 EEEPEEEPELS
-394 IFANYDYEDAD
+394 IFAHYDYEDSD
-405 TEEVEQTSE
+405 TEEEAAEQNSA
-414 VSSSNEQAEADKE
+414 VSSSDEQTEANKE
-427 QAQEIAAEKDTE
+427 QTQEVATEQDTE
-439 KAEETESEAVQ
+439 SAEEAKSEAVQ
-450 QSEVDEV
+450 QSEAGEVV
-457 EKTEVAQPDANAQ
+457 EKAEDNSDTHENL
-470 TEETVQADKA
+470 DK
-480 ENDGDTSEKSSE
+480 GSSKSS
-492 KISKNSESIG
+492 KSVG

-516 SDKRAQEFNATFK
+516 SDKRAQEFNTTFK
-529 TILDGTQTKFQDH
+529 IILDGTQTKFQDH

-625 QDLLNVIEALN
+625 QDLLNIIEALN

-700 EAAWQAVTKQAD
+700 EAAWQAVTNQPD

-783 APFQQSM
+783 TPFQQSM

-811 VKLLNGCEVA
+811 VTLLSGSEVA
-821 EQYAQDGFSELFS
+821 QQYAQEGFNELFS

>member
-9 EKSNPTESGAVSFKI
+9 EKSNIIESGAVSFKI

-76 AAALNKTIT
+76 AVALNKTIT
-85 DLKQQLS
+85 DLTQQLS
-92 QETEHAQ
+92 HETEHAQ

-108 LALEAELRAGLK
+108 LALEAELRADLK
-120 QSQDECLDLKA
+120 QSQEECLDLKA
-131 QIERHLTSIASLQ
+131 QIERHLASIASLQ
-144 EALTKAQASN
+144 EALAQAQASN

-180 PPLLHLKNTLHEILG
+180 PPLLHLKNALHEILG

-210 ADVENLAAATPEQLQ
+210 ADAENLATTTPEQLQ

-231 MSPALRLC
+231 ISPALRLC

-251 VRSLCAS
+251 IRSICAS
-258 VGEISPELETALS
+258 VGEISPELEDALN
-271 GSGKTIAVAPSPSAI
+271 GSSKTIAVVSSTSATSK
-286 AENHEPIVTIPADQP
+286 NNEPVATVPTEQTV
-301 IQKISEEEKP
+301 QNISEEEKKEENTT
-311 APVPA
+311 PVP
-316 TSEEEIE
+316 TVPEEEIA
-323 KEEDASATDT
+323 KADTSDIDT
-333 EEEAKDEEA
+333 EEDEEA
-342 KEETS
+342 KEEEEKEETS

-352 SNQVEE
+352 SAQDDKQTAPKDDDSADASAAEE
-358 QVDKKDEE
+358 
-366 PAEASIS
+366 
-373 EDTKEEVATSQ
+373 TKEEATS
-384 EDTEEEPELS
+384 EEEPEEEPELS
-394 IFANYDYEDAD
+394 IFAHYDYEYSD
-405 TEEVEQTSE
+405 TEEEAADQNSA
-414 VSSSNEQAEADKE
+414 VSSSDEQTEANKE
-427 QAQEIAAEKDTE
+427 QTQEVATEQDTE
-439 KAEETESEAVQ
+439 SAEEAKSEAVQ
-450 QSEVDEV
+450 QSEVGEVV
-457 EKTEVAQPDANAQ
+457 EKAEDNSDTHENL
-470 TEETVQADKA
+470 DK
-480 ENDGDTSEKSSE
+480 GSSKSS
-492 KISKNSESIG
+492 KSVG

-516 SDKRAQEFNATFK
+516 SDKRAQEFNTTFK

-611 AQLSNIRTRQDSEV
+611 AQLSDIRTRQDSEV
-625 QDLLNVIEALN
+625 QDLLNIIEALN
-636 KRIFRKDRLKIHF
+636 KRIFRKDRLKIYF

-700 EAAWQAVTKQAD
+700 EAAWQAVTNQPD

-742 DEIQNAWNIESN
+742 NEIQNAWNIESN

-783 APFQQSM
+783 TPFQQSM

-811 VKLLNGCEVA
+811 VTLLSGSEVA
-821 EQYAQDGFSELFS
+821 QQYAQEGFNELFS

>member
-9 EKSNPTESGAVSFKI
+9 EKSNITESGAVSFKI

-76 AAALNKTIT
+76 AVALNKTIT
-85 DLKQQLS
+85 DLTQQLS
-92 QETEHAQ
+92 HETEHAQ

-108 LALEAELRAGLK
+108 LALEAELRADLK
-120 QSQDECLDLKA
+120 QSQEECLDLKA
-131 QIERHLTSIASLQ
+131 QIERHLASIASLQ
-144 EALTKAQASN
+144 EALAQAQASN

-180 PPLLHLKNTLHEILG
+180 PPLLHLKNALHEILG

-210 ADVENLAAATPEQLQ
+210 TDAENLATTTPEQLQ

-231 MSPALRLC
+231 ISPALRLC

-251 VRSLCAS
+251 IRSICAS
-258 VGEISPELETALS
+258 VGEISPELEAALN
-271 GSGKTIAVAPSPSAI
+271 GSGKTIAVVSSTSATSK
-286 AENHEPIVTIPADQP
+286 NHEPVATVPTEQTV
-301 IQKISEEEKP
+301 QNISEEEKKEEITT
-311 APVPA
+311 PVP
-316 TSEEEIE
+316 TVPEEEIA
-323 KEEDASATDT
+323 KADTSDIDT
-333 EEEAKDEEA
+333 EEDEEA
-342 KEETS
+342 KEEEEKEETS

-352 SNQVEE
+352 SAQDDKQADPKDDDSADASTAEE
-358 QVDKKDEE
+358 
-366 PAEASIS
+366 
-373 EDTKEEVATSQ
+373 TKEEATS
-384 EDTEEEPELS
+384 EEEPEEEPELS
-394 IFANYDYEDAD
+394 IFAHYDYEDSD
-405 TEEVEQTSE
+405 TEEEAAEQNSA
-414 VSSSNEQAEADKE
+414 VSSSDEQTEANKE
-427 QAQEIAAEKDTE
+427 QTQEVATEQDTDS
-439 KAEETESEAVQ
+439 AEEAKSEAVQ
-450 QSEVDEV
+450 QSEVGEVV
-457 EKTEVAQPDANAQ
+457 EKAEDNSDTHENL
-470 TEETVQADKA
+470 DK
-480 ENDGDTSEKSSE
+480 GSSKSS
-492 KISKNSESIG
+492 KSVG

-516 SDKRAQEFNATFK
+516 SDKRAQEFNTTFK

-542 VVDLIYKMTW
+542 VVDFIYKMTW

-625 QDLLNVIEALN
+625 QDLLNIIEALN

-700 EAAWQAVTKQAD
+700 EAAWQAVTNQPD
-712 YDPLVFGSTL
+712 YDPLIFGSTL

-783 APFQQSM
+783 TPFQQSM

-811 VKLLNGCEVA
+811 VTLLSGSEVA
-821 EQYAQDGFSELFS
+821 QQYAQEGFYELFS

-847 SNLWLSY
+847 TNLWLSY